1 MTKLRRKQQRIKQKK
16 LSTFSS
22 NCSLKKVV
30 FERFN
35 EDLSHFQ
42 FKAEFLSYCSS
53 HGLEFENSYTLAT
66 LNNTYKNNVKI
77 NNASQT
83 CQDVPGLLKIL
94 TMEDERN

>member
-1 MTKLRRKQQRIKQKK
+1 MTKLRRKQQGIKQEK
-16 LSTFSS
+16 LPTFSS

-42 FKAEFLSYCSS
+42 FKAEFSSHCSS
-53 HGLEFENSYTLAT
+53 HRLEFENSYTLAT
-66 LNNTYKNNVKI
+66 LNNTYKNHVKI

-94 TMEDERN
+94 TMEDEKN